1 MKRLVCTILVIAVV
15 ITCGVGAWWGF
26 GQVFTEFD
34 EWYAQVDSDRL
45 SEAGENANGFDYHYD
60 LPAAN
65 ASGEVEEIGFDTSRE
80 LREGAYLKLETL
92 ALRGVVK
99 WEEVSW
105 DEIPE
110 AAQEQIG
117 D

>member
-1 MKRLVCTILVIAVV
+1 MKRLVCTILVIAIV
-15 ITCGVGAWWGF
+15 IMCGVGAWWGF
-26 GQVFTEFD
+26 GRVFTEFD
-34 EWYAQVDSDRL
+34 EWYAQVDGDRL
-45 SEAGENANGFDYHYD
+45 SEAEENANGFDYHYD

-65 ASGEVEEIGFDTSRE
+65 ASGEAEEIGFDTSRE